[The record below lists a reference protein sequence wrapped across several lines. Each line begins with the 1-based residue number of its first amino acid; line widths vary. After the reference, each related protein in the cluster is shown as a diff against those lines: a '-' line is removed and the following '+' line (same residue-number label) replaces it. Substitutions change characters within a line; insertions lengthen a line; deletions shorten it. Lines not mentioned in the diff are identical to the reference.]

1 MVSYQNERLPHA
13 VALPCPG
20 AVAAPQIFPGC
31 SLVSPPNPGISKIRG
46 IRHSCMSACLGT
58 RCMHAVPPPNLA
70 RVRALGMFL
79 SRRLWIGGHPELI
92 ESSPGIHHDD
102 GGLLGCKVWPHKSLC
117 QVLNKI
123 GVGRLNPCTMAGVC
137 ATELDHSM
145 SVQWSMMNVLSCEV
159 MSWKWSHLL

>member
-1 MVSYQNERLPHA
+1 MPGSSRRASNLSWLFIGVPAKSWHLKDTRYQA
-13 VALPCPG
+13 
-20 AVAAPQIFPGC
+20 
-31 SLVSPPNPGISKIRG
+31 
-46 IRHSCMSACLGT
+46 HSCMSACLGT
-58 RCMHAVPPPNLA
+58 GCMHAVPPPNLA
-70 RVRALGMFL
+70 RVRALGLFL

-137 ATELDHSM
+137 ATELDHSI
-145 SVQWSMMNVLSCEV
+145 SVQWSMMNVLRCEV